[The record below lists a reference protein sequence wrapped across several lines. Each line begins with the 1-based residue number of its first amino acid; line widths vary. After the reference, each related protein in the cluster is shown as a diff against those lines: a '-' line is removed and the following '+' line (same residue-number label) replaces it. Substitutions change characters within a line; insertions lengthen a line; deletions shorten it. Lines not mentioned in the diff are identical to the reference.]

1 MVPTDAR
8 GYPRSLAVRVILIEF
23 ATIHIFYCHSIT
35 LVSLTYFFTFCKWFF
50 QIFFKKAFETASRG
64 QNLFIL
70 PHFLLYYL
78 TSPLL
83 HIFITNRTTKPH
95 FSIAKILI
103 KKCLKKRRKCYRFVT
118 FDLCK
123 TTNFCRIFM

>member
-1 MVPTDAR
+1 MVPSDAR
-8 GYPRSLAVRVILIEF
+8 GYPRSLTVRIILIEF

-35 LVSLTYFFTFCKWFF
+35 LVSLTYFFRFCKWFF
-50 QIFFKKAFETASRG
+50 QKFFKIPIKTAFRS

-95 FSIAKILI
+95 FSLINLLI
-103 KKCLKKRRKCYRFVT
+103 KKCQKNRWKCYRFVT

-123 TTNFCRIFM
+123 TTNFCCIFL